1 MFDSTSPVVKAV
13 AGALCIASSAVLMRL
28 AGSSAVAA
36 SLFRCLFALPV
47 LGGLVFLE
55 RRRGVEQLGSRS
67 RWLARGSGIFFAADL
82 VAWSHS
88 ISAVGAGM
96 ATVLANMQVVLVALF
111 AWRVFGERPSRRFAY
126 AVPAM
131 ICGVVLTAGAFGA
144 GPGTS
149 RPLQGAL
156 FGLASSVFYSAF
168 LLMIREARSP
178 KTLSVPE
185 RPAVNSGAAQVLFE
199 ATFGATVA
207 SAVLA
212 VALPGFAIG
221 RPWPALGWL
230 AVLAVSSQVV
240 GWLLITVS
248 MPLLKASVLGA
259 ILLVQPVGS
268 VVLAA
273 VVLAER
279 PSASQ
284 IIGIIAI
291 LLAIRIA
298 ATGALPSKKVAASSA
313 APR

>member
-1 MFDSTSPVVKAV
+1 MLDSTSPVVKAV

-36 SLFRCLFALPV
+36 SLFRCLFALPL

-55 RRRGVEQLGSRS
+55 RRRGVEQLGRQS
-67 RWLARGSGIFFAADL
+67 RWLARGSGVFFAGDL
-82 VAWSHS
+82 VAWSHT

-185 RPAVNSGAAQVLFE
+185 MPAVKSGAAQVLFE

-207 SAVLA
+207 SVVLA
-212 VALPGFAIG
+212 VALPGSSIG

-279 PSASQ
+279 PSVPQ
-284 IIGIIAI
+284 IIGIFAI
-291 LLAIRIA
+291 LFAIRFA
-298 ATGALPSKKVAASSA
+298 AADSLPTKNVPVSP